1 MVLFVSPFDDT
12 LVRFDAAASL
22 LARNEPFATAEALL
36 EMLVRATWR
45 GDFNPPGLDTD
56 PDFEGSIFNSPEDWL
71 HIPIEAPR
79 TRLTQG
85 QIALRPR
92 PFEFFESSSHTLLS
106 VMYRMQLL
114 PGDPLAWDNLLDNS
128 SGKLYLHGKKYA
140 LAALGQMPLHTYS
153 DAARAYLGSIFV
165 PRRTLQFW
173 LDRRSSRFS
182 GLFYLEQTTDN
193 QLVSHPANGDLDQS
207 PPGRRGRP
215 AFAAWPAITLWAL
228 QTNAQFPDMPR
239 KELAGRLYERALRDF
254 HAAAVPNESTI
265 LRRLASILS
274 GKTT

>member
-45 GDFNPPGLDTD
+45 GDFNPPGMDTD
-56 PDFEGSIFNSPEDWL
+56 PDFEGAIFNSPEDWL

-79 TRLTQG
+79 NRLTQG

-193 QLVSHPANGDLDQS
+193 QMVSHPANGYLDQS
-207 PPGRRGRP
+207 HPGGRLRPPFP
-215 AFAAWPAITLWAL
+215 WWCANTLWRIH
-228 QTNAQFPDMPR
+228 T
-239 KELAGRLYERALRDF
+239 
-254 HAAAVPNESTI
+254 HA
-265 LRRLASILS
+265 R
-274 GKTT
+274 